1 MEISIYFVC
10 VFTISLIIQLCLH
23 RFKSCSLS
31 AVYLIV
37 KRCFFLSIICLVF
50 TNIYPLV
57 PSIFIAFPWI
67 NPYMDVIYNSLM
79 WLMPSAF
86 AMSMLLALQP
96 FIIHL
101 YDITSVIY
109 FMASKP
115 DPIYIDLTQSSPEP
129 DNAPVGG
136 SAPEP
141 ENTTGESSS
150 AVEEEE
156 TEDAGPSKLDKGKGK
171 AESGESTP
179 YDQFNE
185 LIAKRTEL
193 RSL

>member
-1 MEISIYFVC
+1 
-10 VFTISLIIQLCLH
+10 
-23 RFKSCSLS
+23 
-31 AVYLIV
+31 
-37 KRCFFLSIICLVF
+37 
-50 TNIYPLV
+50 
-57 PSIFIAFPWI
+57 
-67 NPYMDVIYNSLM
+67 MDVIYNSLM

-171 AESGESTP
+171 AESGEPTP
-179 YDQFNE
+179 YDIFNE
-185 LIAKRTEL
+185 LIEKRTEL
-193 RSL
+193 RSLWEYHNRNWKHGGAAYDERMTVKAGDALDEVEEIIEDIKNNEGYLDPEDMPRDPDDSE